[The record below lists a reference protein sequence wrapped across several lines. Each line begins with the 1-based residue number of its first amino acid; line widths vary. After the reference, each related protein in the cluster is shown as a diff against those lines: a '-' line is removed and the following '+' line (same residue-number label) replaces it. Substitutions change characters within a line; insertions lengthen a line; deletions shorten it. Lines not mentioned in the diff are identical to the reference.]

1 MKKIRL
7 ALVLGFVL
15 GLASMASAQSV
26 DAYFGF
32 NALMAAHTPNLPYLG
47 GGTYLNVGGDLL
59 WWHGLGIGAEAT
71 WRASQAFYI
80 TPPSATGQ
88 QGFEAPFRPVLY
100 DFNAVWE
107 PASAPWVTPFI
118 EAGVGAASFRFYT
131 PYYSCGYF
139 SGCTNYQSSN
149 HLMFHLGVAANFY
162 ITNHIFIRPMANL
175 YLIRH
180 DYEFGVS
187 SAREFGVA
195 IGYSLRATPF

>member
-32 NALMAAHTPNLPYLG
+32 NALMAAHTSNLPYLG
-47 GGTYLNVGGDLL
+47 GGTYLNVGGDLI

-71 WRASQAFYI
+71 WRASQALYI
-80 TPPSATGQ
+80 EAPPAPGQ
-88 QGFEAPFRPVLY
+88 QFFEAPVRPVLY

-118 EAGVGAASFRFYT
+118 EAGIGVASFRFYSAQYT
-131 PYYSCGYF
+131 CSYF
-139 SGCTNYQSSN
+139 SGCTNYSSAN
-149 HLMFHLGVAANFY
+149 HFMFHLGVAANFY
-162 ITNHIFIRPMANL
+162 LTDHIFIRPMANL
-175 YLIRH
+175 YLIHNDR
-180 DYEFGVS
+180 EFGVG

>member
-1 MKKIRL
+1 MEGLRRGQPVKKIRL

-47 GGTYLNVGGDLL
+47 GGTYLNVGGDLI

-71 WRASQAFYI
+71 FRARQALYI

-88 QGFEAPFRPVLY
+88 QGFEAPVRPVLY

-118 EAGVGAASFRFYT
+118 EAGIGVASFEADAVLLDDGGSERADLVVVGVGFYEIAT
-131 PYYSCGYF
+131 HPRSIVSWQNALFENYGNPLMMVVASLLVFPRLALGL
-139 SGCTNYQSSN
+139 SG
-149 HLMFHLGVAANFY
+149 F
-162 ITNHIFIRPMANL
+162 
-175 YLIRH
+175 
-180 DYEFGVS
+180 
-187 SAREFGVA
+187 
-195 IGYSLRATPF
+195 